1 MYIKFLNSNAPVEC
15 TVVPNGNIVTLKFAD
30 NIVVN
35 TNGFHA
41 YLDAECQYD
50 IAGDSYVDFTTI
62 YRNDEETAKYNGYQ
76 LSNDESIWTRPL
88 YTTKFVPG
96 NGGYLKGRTE
106 QKVYTFEDLIV
117 PVPVAD
123 IDYDFSHWSPDI
135 PLSGE
140 IGGDRTYTA
149 IFESSVE
156 PEEPS
161 NPTSSI
167 EDDVAALKE
176 SVSTLENDVKAINS
190 ALGGTVDE

>member
-76 LSNDESIWTRPL
+76 LSNDESVWVRPL
-88 YTTKFVPG
+88 YTTSFNAG
-96 NGGYLKGRTE
+96 NGGLLKGKTT
-106 QKVYTFEDLIV
+106 QKVYNYEDLVV
-117 PVPVAD
+117 PVPVSD
-123 IDYDFSHWSPDI
+123 SDYDFSHWTPAI
-135 PLSGE
+135 PISGE
-140 IGGDRTYTA
+140 IKLNNTHTA
-149 IFESSVE
+149 IFVSNIPTPE
-156 PEEPS
+156 PE
-161 NPTSSI
+161 PTVDLELRVI
-167 EDDVAALKE
+167 
-176 SVSTLENDVKAINS
+176 TLEEDMKKLNEK
-190 ALGGTVDE
+190 LGGAK